1 MIILKPKADHAPTTP
16 SQTAVAPH
24 LTQNTR
30 VYIMWSFF
38 TIVTS
43 PTTNLFTPPANNT
56 LAPVMALS
64 TGILL
69 P

>member
-1 MIILKPKADHAPTTP
+1 MCTPPTP

-24 LTQNTR
+24 LTQNTS

-38 TIVTS
+38 TFVTS
-43 PTTNLFTPPANNT
+43 PATNLFTPPPNNT
-56 LAPVMALS
+56 LACVMVLS
-64 TGILL
+64 TGIFL